1 MFVVEERS
9 PLEPAHRV
17 PFGGDPGAGAQEV
30 RGRRQITAL
39 GRQEERVRVLANAVM
54 GVRSPS
60 ALWTLMP
67 RRRPDMT
74 AGMKWT
80 RLFPSRRAI
89 AAFCSLTGLVGAVL
103 VFALP
108 TGTGAAQKVQASVV
122 RQLPGLAV
130 LASGKLTLVEKGTS
144 AAIGPIHL
152 SGTAKSVVV
161 TDFQWSA
168 GGRYLG
174 WEQSNPNTGRGAIV
188 WYDTVT
194 HRRMSWAIQIQY
206 SEGWS
211 VRSSGVARL
220 LAGEDLGSP
229 STLISYNVG
238 GPVRHRLVAVP
249 ISDNVVG
256 YSGGFIMGPDIKTG
270 TQLWRISLSGVV
282 TKLQALPKPTS
293 NGPPYE
299 VTAVSPDGK
308 VFAAELGDHTDGCG
322 VGPVS
327 RIFVV
332 NETTGTVS
340 QAFLPAGPRWR
351 VESFVFDPKDTLDA
365 TMIDCTQASTM
376 RTTVVWVSG
385 RGVLTGERSGA
396 LVATAAGGV
405 LAYQPGHIKLGGT
418 EAPTLEEVAAGPL
431 TVSGRP
437 LASVTTAATVSWAP

>member
-1 MFVVEERS
+1 MIVVEVSS
-9 PLEPAHRV
+9 PSSRHIVSHLVANPAPAPV
-17 PFGGDPGAGAQEV
+17 EV
-30 RGRRQITAL
+30 RGRKQITAL
-39 GRQEERVRVLANAVM
+39 GRQEERDRVLANAVM
-54 GVRSPS
+54 GMRGAC

-74 AGMKWT
+74 AGVKPT
-80 RLFPSRRAI
+80 RFFPTRRAI
-89 AAFCSLTGLVGAVL
+89 AACCSLTGLVGAVL

-108 TGTGAAQKVQASVV
+108 TGTSAAPKVQASVV
-122 RQLPGLAV
+122 RQVPALAV
-130 LASGKLTLVEKGTS
+130 LASGKLTLVVKGTS

-152 SGTAKSVVV
+152 SGTVKSMIV

-168 GGRYLG
+168 GGRYLA
-174 WEQSNPNTGRGAIV
+174 WEQSNPNTGQGGIV

-194 HRRMSWAIQIQY
+194 HRRMSWPIQVQY
-206 SEGWS
+206 SGGWS
-211 VRSSGVARL
+211 VSSSGLAL
-220 LAGEDLGSP
+220 LVAGEDLGSP
-229 STLISYNVG
+229 STLISYNVV
-238 GPVRHRLVAVP
+238 GPVRHRLVVVP

-270 TQLWRISLSGVV
+270 TQLWRVSLSGAV
-282 TKLQALPKPTS
+282 TKLQALPKPAS

-351 VESFVFDPKDTLDA
+351 VQSFVFDPKDTLDA
-365 TMIDCTQASTM
+365 TMVDCTQASTM
-376 RTTVVWVSG
+376 RTTVFWVAR
-385 RGVLTGERSGA
+385 RGVLTGEKSGA
-396 LVATAAGGV
+396 LVATEAGGV

-418 EAPTLEEVAAGPL
+418 EAPILEEVATRPL
-431 TVSGRP
+431 TVNGRP
-437 LASVTTAATVSWAP
+437 LASITTAATVSWAP